1 MVESE
6 IRAWASIVAPPVIS
20 GRFGGPATEVAF
32 CLNRRWQKSTN
43 IEETNAARKRSSPCF
58 IPQFGLSALFVFST
72 MTRLAF
78 VTQRMFSLFET
89 AVMSLKEDRKSVV

>member
-1 MVESE
+1 VVQPLKWHS
-6 IRAWASIVAPPVIS
+6 ASIAG
-20 GRFGGPATEVAF
+20 GRKAQTEKKPMPHEREV
-32 CLNRRWQKSTN
+32 LLV
-43 IEETNAARKRSSPCF
+43 F

-89 AVMSLKEDRKSVV
+89 AVMSLKESPSTVSS